1 MTKIKIYPIDTNISG
16 GDKWIGS
23 DAQESGR
30 TKNFTVS
37 GLSNYFNE
45 SRSIDLSNALSFKY
59 DTVEEGDD
67 RANGSFSFETEVGA
81 TVSFSSITD
90 LIIHSR
96 TTDGHYVADFMTSFV
111 RNIVM
116 FCKSDDPNK
125 FAFYKV
131 SSYGENESEAGFY
144 DISLEYIDG
153 NGSVEEDEYYFV
165 SLLQLDND
173 YSDKHNSLTFTTST
187 FNPNV
192 EQLNGRA
199 MRYIDFEHNLEKYPS
214 ITVTEIGSPDIVAFV
229 PVKYLNNNTVR
240 VYFNGVTNGTIYA
253 N

>member
-1 MTKIKIYPIDTNISG
+1 MTKIKAYPIDTNISG

-23 DAQESGR
+23 DAQASGR

-67 RANGSFSFETEVGA
+67 RADGSFSFETEIGA
-81 TVSFSSITD
+81 TVGFSSITD

-96 TTDGHYVADFMTSFV
+96 TTDGHYIADFMTSFV
-111 RNIVM
+111 GNIVM

-131 SSYGENESEAGFY
+131 SSYDENESETGFY
-144 DISLEYIDG
+144 DISLEYIEG

-165 SLLQLDND
+165 SLLQFDAAED
-173 YSDKHNSLTFTTST
+173 KDKHFAHTQSVANDIWNVNHGLNKFPSVTVVLST
-187 FNPNV
+187 GQKGFADV
-192 EQLNGRA
+192 T
-199 MRYIDFEHNLEKYPS
+199 YIDANNLT
-214 ITVTEIGSPDIVAFV
+214 ITFAGDETGKA
-229 PVKYLNNNTVR
+229 YMN
-240 VYFNGVTNGTIYA
+240 
-253 N
+253 